1 MRDVVIVEAV
11 RTPFGKKNG
20 SLKDVRPDDLLAHV
34 LADLVSRAGVDAAA
48 VEDVIVGCVT
58 QIEEQGWNVAR
69 LASLIAGFPVTV
81 PATSVN
87 RMCGSG
93 QQSAHFGAQAILAGD
108 MDIVVAAGV
117 ESMSRVKMGS
127 DGKDFSPLLTKRFDL
142 VWQGHSAEM
151 MAAKWGLTRQ
161 ELDEFS
167 FESHQR
173 ALNAIRSGFFRKAVL
188 PVSVTADGGESRMF
202 DTDEGPR
209 ADTSLAR
216 LAELQ
221 PAFKE
226 DGVVTAGN
234 SSQISDGAAALLLM
248 SSGKAQE
255 LGLRARARIVA
266 RTVVGSDP
274 VLMLDGVI
282 PATAKAL
289 SRAGLSVRDIDAF
302 EINEAFASVVLAWA
316 KEIGPDM
323 RRVNP
328 NGGAIALG
336 HPLGATGCRLMGA
349 LVNELERTG
358 GRFGLQTM
366 CIGHGMATATIIER
380 LD

>member
-1 MRDVVIVEAV
+1 MTDVVIVESV

-20 SLKDVRPDDLLAHV
+20 SLKDVRPDDLLALV
-34 LADLVSRAGVDAAA
+34 LADLIRRAGVDAAA

-69 LASLIAGFPVTV
+69 LASLIAGLPVTV

-127 DGKDFSPLLTKRFDL
+127 DGKDFSPLLTKRFEL

-173 ALNAIRSGFFRKAVL
+173 ALNAMRSGFFRKEVL
-188 PVSVTADGGESRMF
+188 PVAVTTDGGESRMF

-221 PAFKE
+221 PAFKQ

-248 SSGKAQE
+248 SSSKAQE
-255 LGLRARARIVA
+255 LGLRPRARLVA

-282 PATAKAL
+282 PATRKAL
-289 SRAGLSVRDIDAF
+289 SRAGLSVRDIDVF

-323 RRVNP
+323 GRVNP

-336 HPLGATGCRLMGA
+336 HPLGATGCRLMGT

-366 CIGHGMATATIIER
+366 CIGHGMATATII
-380 LD
+380 